1 MGDRQSVL
9 SRRKV
14 VAGAGTVGALAAA
27 ATVLPALKEGAES
40 VVQAAQTNVPA
51 DGGYR
56 ETAHVLQ
63 YYSTTRI

>member
-27 ATVLPALKEGAES
+27 ATALPALKDGAQN
-40 VVQAAQTNVPA
+40 VVQAAQTNSPA
-51 DGGYR
+51 GSGYR